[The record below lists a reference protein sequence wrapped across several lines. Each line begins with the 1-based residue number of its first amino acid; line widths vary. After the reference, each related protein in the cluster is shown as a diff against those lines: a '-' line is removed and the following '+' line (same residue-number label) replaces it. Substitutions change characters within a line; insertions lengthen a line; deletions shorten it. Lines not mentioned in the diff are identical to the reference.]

1 MSATIVKENKLRC
14 SNCGHIIPL
23 NAWGIPTKHQ
33 DDDYMN
39 AIDRARDR
47 LEKEIGFG
55 IKEEHESNKKRSKEK
70 SS

>member
-1 MSATIVKENKLRC
+1 
-14 SNCGHIIPL
+14 
-23 NAWGIPTKHQ
+23 
-33 DDDYMN
+33 MN

-55 IKEEHESNKKRSKEK
+55 ITEEHESNKKRSKEK